1 MHSTNFASEYIS
13 KVTATPNGKPEMIN
27 VSTGAAYSDFTG
39 DSTKFIEL
47 IQGSTGNQIT
57 IDKTQG
63 ADSGVAVWIDFDR
76 NGTFDLN
83 ERILADGPNS
93 NSTANAIF
101 TVPSDAFISMTSSK
115 YVVMRVAMAKGAIP
129 VNCTS
134 FDDGEVEDY
143 TVRISK
149 LPIVN
154 SVNQT
159 DILIYPNPVKSVLN
173 VKNISEK
180 ANYKIYSAAGRL
192 VSSGLIV
199 NNKIDVSALLSG
211 VYVIDIEDKKG
222 NVQKKFI
229 KEE

>member
-1 MHSTNFASEYIS
+1 MEEKSELY
-13 KVTATPNGKPEMIN
+13 
-27 VSTGAAYSDFTG
+27 
-39 DSTKFIEL
+39 
-47 IQGSTGNQIT
+47 
-57 IDKTQG
+57 
-63 ADSGVAVWIDFDR
+63 
-76 NGTFDLN
+76 
-83 ERILADGPNS
+83 
-93 NSTANAIF
+93 
-101 TVPSDAFISMTSSK
+101 TSLL
-115 YVVMRVAMAKGAIP
+115 AMAKGAIP

-159 DILIYPNPVKSVLN
+159 DILIYPNPVKTVLN

-180 ANYKIYSAAGRL
+180 AIYKIYSAAGRL

>member
-1 MHSTNFASEYIS
+1 
-13 KVTATPNGKPEMIN
+13 MIN
-27 VSTGAAYSDFTG
+27 ISTGTAYSDFTG
-39 DSTKFIEL
+39 NPTKFIEL

-63 ADSGVAVWIDFDR
+63 ADSGVAVWIDFNR
-76 NGTFDLN
+76 NGEFDLD
-83 ERILADGPNS
+83 ERILADGLNS
-93 NSTANAIF
+93 NSTASATF
-101 TVPSDAFISMTSSK
+101 SVPSDAFISMTNSK

-129 VNCTS
+129 INCTS
-134 FDDGEVEDY
+134 FDNGEVEDY

-199 NNKIDVSALLSG
+199 NNKIDVSALISG
-211 VYVIDIEDKKG
+211 VYVIDIDDKKG
-222 NVQKKFI
+222 NAQRKFI
-229 KEE
+229 KED